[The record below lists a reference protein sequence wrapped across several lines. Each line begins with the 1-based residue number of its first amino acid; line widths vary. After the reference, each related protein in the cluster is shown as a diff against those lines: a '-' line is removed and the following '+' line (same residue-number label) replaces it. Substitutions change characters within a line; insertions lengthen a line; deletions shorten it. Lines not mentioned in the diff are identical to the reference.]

1 MPDAA
6 DRDVKAEP
14 GPPACAIDPDTECPV
29 CAGRGLRVRM
39 LPVKAH
45 YQCPECRYFD
55 SCCMWGEKTSVA
67 RVDLTPR
74 RFVVWLRAGSKALLK
89 QGE

>member
-1 MPDAA
+1 MLGAMPDAA
-6 DRDVKAEP
+6 DPDVKDDVKAQP

-29 CAGRGLRVRM
+29 CAGRGQRVKM

-55 SCCMWGEKTSVA
+55 SCCM
-67 RVDLTPR
+67 
-74 RFVVWLRAGSKALLK
+74 
-89 QGE
+89 

>member
-6 DRDVKAEP
+6 DRDAQAQP
-14 GPPACAIDPDTECPV
+14 APPACAVDPDTECPV
-29 CAGRGLRVRM
+29 CAARGRRVKM

-55 SCCMWGEKTSVA
+55 SCCM
-67 RVDLTPR
+67 
-74 RFVVWLRAGSKALLK
+74 
-89 QGE
+89 